1 MQRKNNSRIIHDLH
15 PYSSPFF
22 VFFSSFS
29 RRLNFAQTAHSLIRV
44 VYQFFSINDRFLT
57 SFCFFFGSF
66 VTLHFHLIYF
76 HFYFYGSFQTLKYP
90 KSVAFIISNE
100 FCERFNYYGMRSEYI
115 INPISIEGREK
126 PKCDSDMNGWKEA
139 FYESR
144 SILCFFF
151 SFSSAKNIASSV
163 TALTS
168 QQK

>member
-1 MQRKNNSRIIHDLH
+1 MSTTFVSKLKICGEKIYDLH

-22 VFFSSFS
+22 FIFLTAAKSRSFVSYTIFFPF
-29 RRLNFAQTAHSLIRV
+29 H
-44 VYQFFSINDRFLT
+44 QFF
-57 SFCFFFGSF
+57 SF

-126 PKCDSDMNGWKEA
+126 PKCDSDMNRWKEA

-144 SILCFFF
+144 SISCFFF
-151 SFSSAKNIASSV
+151 ALQKMFFPVLQSIS
-163 TALTS
+163 TLTS